1 MLGFLVV
8 FIILIV
14 RFNYK
19 LKFVSYDSIIKKI
32 FPFSF
37 GNFIAGFL
45 GGLPMMILPL
55 MMTNLVDPET
65 TAYYY
70 MAMMIATLLFIIPG
84 ATADSLFAEGSHN
97 EKEMKAHI
105 KKAVKIIS
113 LILIPAILI
122 TIFFGK
128 YLLLLF
134 GKEYSTGGFRLLQLL
149 ALSGVFVSIN
159 YTFGTILRVK
169 HRIKELILISFVA
182 ALLILGLSYLFLAR
196 GLLGIGLA

>member
-1 MLGFLVV
+1 
-8 FIILIV
+8 
-14 RFNYK
+14 
-19 LKFVSYDSIIKKI
+19 
-32 FPFSF
+32 
-37 GNFIAGFL
+37 
-45 GGLPMMILPL
+45 MI
-55 MMTNLVDPET
+55 
-65 TAYYY
+65 
-70 MAMMIATLLFIIPG
+70 
-84 ATADSLFAEGSHN
+84 
-97 EKEMKAHI
+97 AHI

-134 GKEYSTGGFRLLQLL
+134 GKEYSTGGFSLLQLL

-196 GLLGIGLA
+196 GLLGIGLAWMIGQAVVSLVYLVYGSR